1 MLFLTY
7 IKTKSIGNI
16 VGLPLKIVYFFYF
29 CYSNK
34 AMLETEKINFEKTI
48 IVGIVTQ
55 KQDED
60 KLNEYLDE
68 LEFLTFTAG
77 GEVVKRFSQKME
89 RPNPKTF
96 LGTGKI
102 DEISLY
108 IKEHGIS
115 TVIFDDELT
124 PSQQK
129 NITRIL
135 DCKVLDRTHLIL
147 DIFAQRAESSY
158 ARTQVELAQCQY
170 LLPRLSGMWTHLERQ
185 KGGIGM
191 RGPGETEIETDRRIV
206 RDRISLLKEKIK
218 TIDRQQSVQRGNR
231 GAMVRVALVG
241 YTNVGKST
249 LMNVISKSDVFVENK
264 LFATL
269 DTTVRKV
276 VIKNLPFLLS
286 DTVGFIRK
294 LPTQLVESF
303 KSTLDEVREADLLL
317 HVVDISHPDFEDH
330 IESVNQILK
339 DIKSDDKPMI
349 MVFNKIDA
357 YKHQT
362 IDEDDLITEKTSKHY
377 TLDEWKQTWMHK
389 TGEENTLFISAVNKE
404 NFEAFRELVYE
415 TVRTIHVT
423 RFPYNKFLY
432 PDYKDAV
439 EKEDK
444 EED

>member
-1 MLFLTY
+1 
-7 IKTKSIGNI
+7 
-16 VGLPLKIVYFFYF
+16 
-29 CYSNK
+29 
-34 AMLETEKINFEKTI
+34 MLEKEVINFERTV

-55 KQDED
+55 QQNEE

-68 LEFLTFTAG
+68 LAFLTFTAG
-77 GEVVKRFSQKME
+77 GEVIKRFFQKLE

-96 LGTGKI
+96 LGTGKM
-102 DEISLY
+102 DEINYY
-108 IKEHGIS
+108 IKENNIS
-115 TVIFDDELT
+115 TVIFDDELS

-129 NITRIL
+129 NISKIL
-135 DCKVLDRTHLIL
+135 DCKVLDRTNLIL
-147 DIFAQRAESSY
+147 DIFAQRAETSY

-185 KGGIGM
+185 KGGIGL

-206 RDRISLLKEKIK
+206 RDRIALLKEKIR
-218 TIDRQQSVQRGNR
+218 TIDKQMSVQRSNR

-249 LMNVISKSDVFVENK
+249 LMNVISKSEVFVENK

-294 LPTQLVESF
+294 LPTQLIESF

-317 HVVDISHPDFEDH
+317 HVVDIAHPDFEEH
-330 IESVNQILK
+330 IASVNQILQ
-339 DIKSDDKPMI
+339 DIKSNNKPVI
-349 MVFNKIDA
+349 MVFNKIDS
-357 YKHQT
+357 YKHLV
-362 IDEDDLITEKTSKHY
+362 IEADDLITEKTSKHY
-377 TLDEWKQTWMHK
+377 TLEEWKATWMG
-389 TGEENTLFISAVNKE
+389 TVGEKNALFISATNKE
-404 NFEAFRELVYE
+404 NFEEFREKVYE
-415 TVRTIHVT
+415 AVREIHIT

-439 EKEDK
+439 EN
-444 EED
+444 

>member
-1 MLFLTY
+1 
-7 IKTKSIGNI
+7 
-16 VGLPLKIVYFFYF
+16 
-29 CYSNK
+29 
-34 AMLETEKINFEKTI
+34 MLEKEVINFERTV

-55 KQDED
+55 NQSEE

-77 GEVVKRFSQKME
+77 GEVIKRFSQKME

-96 LGTGKI
+96 VGTGKI
-102 DEISLY
+102 EEINLFVVEN
-108 IKEHGIS
+108 KIS

-129 NITRIL
+129 NISKII
-135 DCKVLDRTHLIL
+135 DCKILDRTNLIL
-147 DIFAQRAESSY
+147 DIFAQRAETSY
-158 ARTQVELAQCQY
+158 ARTQVELAQCIY
-170 LLPRLSGMWTHLERQ
+170 LLPRLSGLWTHLERQ

-218 TIDRQQSVQRGNR
+218 TIDKQMSIQRSNR

-249 LMNVISKSDVFVENK
+249 LMNAIGKSDVFVENK

-294 LPTQLVESF
+294 LPTQLVDSF

-317 HVVDISHPDFEDH
+317 HVVDISHADFEDH
-330 IESVNQILK
+330 IESVNKTLLE
-339 DIKSDDKPMI
+339 IKSNDKPTI

-357 YKHQT
+357 YKHLT
-362 IDEDDLITEKTSKHY
+362 IDEDDLITERTRKHY
-377 TLDEWKQTWMHK
+377 SLGEWKQTWMSNV
-389 TGEENTLFISAVNKE
+389 GEDKALFISASKKE
-404 NFEAFRELVYE
+404 NFEEFREVVYE
-415 TVRTIHVT
+415 AVRQIHIT

-439 EKEDK
+439 EKE
-444 EED
+444 EE